1 MVKRLSLPL
10 LKELSTSSSL
20 PTVEQLRQRLGGRLV
35 DVSELPPPGR
45 LVQLQQAGD
54 ERRLGVVLFTMQ
66 GRTDVLFE
74 RGLVRRTTSDQLFP
88 ALGSTPEALQK
99 LAKSVQRFAAMNE
112 GDAVLVLSPGE
123 TAGNEVA
130 CVLREKCRFGAL
142 VERADGGLLGVG
154 FERVAPVQ
162 TPS

>member
-10 LKELSTSSSL
+10 LKELSTSSSV
-20 PTVEQLRQRLGGRLV
+20 PTVEQLRERLGGRLV
-35 DVSELPPPGR
+35 DASELPPPGR
-45 LVQLQQAGD
+45 VVQLQAGD
-54 ERRLGVVLFTMQ
+54 ERRLGVVLFTLR

-88 ALGSTPEALQK
+88 ALGSTPEPLQK
-99 LAKSVQRFAAMNE
+99 LSDSVQRFAAMRE
-112 GDAVLVLSPGE
+112 GDELLVLPPGE